1 MLSSVHCG
9 SIEKKV
15 KYANILLA
23 GDESYEYEDDEDED
37 KTDYNKQVN
46 DKGKDHLVLEKLE
59 EVKWMADAIR
69 FQRLLDYERGRMS
82 KMNLGELHGIV
93 VQVTSFLNEATSLL
107 KEAAAETKKDL
118 DTRV

>member
-82 KMNLGELHGIV
+82 KMSLGELHGIV
-93 VQVTSFLNEATSLL
+93 VQVTSFLKEATSLL